1 MQNGG
6 GSRNEVVTET
16 PYIKK
21 EHEIMAL
28 KYHILNSSGRFDSHL
43 ELLREQ
49 VEQSIETVNKHLSM
63 DADVCI
69 SHSSAHCNKELG
81 IGGGAFTPNL
91 MHIFL
96 DVDHK
101 NFVNAVKTEILCVL
115 AHEAHHCKRMESV
128 PNDYSLI
135 DSIVTEGLACQC
147 ELDIGGGENPSFI
160 PDSVI
165 HDTNSLLSI
174 MLPHLEE
181 TEYCF
186 DTYFLG
192 KDPEKLP
199 KYAGFAVGFD
209 IVGRYLKA
217 NGMSAAEA
225 ASVPAIEFLP
235 YASAT

>member
-1 MQNGG
+1 
-6 GSRNEVVTET
+6 
-16 PYIKK
+16 
-21 EHEIMAL
+21 MAL
-28 KYHILNSSGRFDSHL
+28 TPHILNSSGRFDSHL
-43 ELLREQ
+43 ELLQEQ
-49 VEQSIETVNKHLSM
+49 VELSIETVSKHLTI

-69 SHSSAHCNKELG
+69 SHSSTHCNKELG
-81 IGGGAFTPNL
+81 IGGFAFTPNL
-91 MHIFL
+91 MQIFL

-101 NFVNAVKTEILCVL
+101 NFVNAVNTEILCVL
-115 AHEAHHCKRMESV
+115 AHEAHHCKRMGAV

-135 DSIVTEGLACQC
+135 DSMVTEGLACQC
-147 ELDIGGGENPSFI
+147 ELDIGGGNKSSFI

-165 HDTNSLLSI
+165 ASTNNLISV
-174 MLPHLEE
+174 MLPHLKE

-217 NGMSAAEA
+217 NGMSAADA

-235 YASAT
+235 YATTT